1 MQWNP
6 TFRLQRIRTVR
17 AFLASLRMS
26 SERARGKG
34 GKPPRLDTS
43 GLARP
48 GGRPSGTGATAP
60 EYSGSPALLPRPAG
74 ERRASR
80 RGHLAGSLR
89 VDLAETAVAPR
100 PGVVSPLGLSHR
112 QPRGVSPAEKG
123 TVLVAA
129 GKRPAARGGG
139 PGRTAGARATGVA
152 GPVGKSSGR
161 R

>member
-1 MQWNP
+1 
-6 TFRLQRIRTVR
+6 
-17 AFLASLRMS
+17 
-26 SERARGKG
+26 
-34 GKPPRLDTS
+34 
-43 GLARP
+43 
-48 GGRPSGTGATAP
+48 RPSGTGATAP

-129 GKRPAARGGG
+129 GKRQAARGGG
-139 PGRTAGARATGVA
+139 PGRTAGARAPGVA
-152 GPVGKSSGR
+152 GPVAKSSGR
-161 R
+161 RVAGQPGRVAAALSPRTDLGRSGRGARAVAGHGQIALSLRARRLEAAAR